1 MTGSADHDCPSL
13 RFQDLK
19 AQWYH
24 DGVDYVLERKL
35 MVGVSDT
42 RFAPNGAMTRGQL
55 MTVLYRMAGE
65 PETKGQSPFADVKA
79 GQYYTEPIAWAF
91 ETGIAKGVTATAFAP
106 NAPVTREQMVTF
118 LARYAQLQDMD
129 TTSSTELDFTDAGSV
144 SGYAQEPMAWAVETG
159 LVQGMGNG
167 KLNPKGP
174 ATRAQMATV
183 LMRFCES
190 ILK

>member
-1 MTGSADHDCPSL
+1 
-13 RFQDLK
+13 
-19 AQWYH
+19 
-24 DGVDYVLERKL
+24 

-65 PETKGQSPFADVKA
+65 PETKGAVAIRRCEGRPVLHRAHCLGFLKP
-79 GQYYTEPIAWAF
+79 GLPR
-91 ETGIAKGVTATAFAP
+91 GVTATAFAP

-167 KLNPKGP
+167 RAEPQGP
-174 ATRAQMATV
+174 LPPGRRW
-183 LMRFCES
+183 LRF
-190 ILK
+190 